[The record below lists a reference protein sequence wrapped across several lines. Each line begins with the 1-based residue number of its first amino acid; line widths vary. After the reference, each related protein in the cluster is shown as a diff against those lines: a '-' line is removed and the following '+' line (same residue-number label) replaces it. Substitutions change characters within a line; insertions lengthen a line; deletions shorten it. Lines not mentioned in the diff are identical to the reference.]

1 MDFHLDFK
9 PKAFP
14 EKIDHKHQIF
24 LAGSCFTEHIGAKLA
39 QHKFNILQNPNGIL
53 FNTASL
59 SQSIINYID
68 HKIYNPEE
76 LFYYNELWTSWDHH
90 SKFSSVDKK
99 NSLQQI
105 NKSQQA
111 AHEFLQTADWA
122 ILTLGSAFVYE
133 LTEESQKGR
142 IVANCHKLPATAF
155 QKRLLDLQEVLTQL
169 DGLIYRLKKFNPTLK
184 IIFTISPVR
193 HLREG
198 LMENNRSKATLIQA
212 VHQVVDK
219 FSGLYYFPAYELVID
234 DLRDYRFYAEDMVHP
249 NYAATNYVWEK
260 FIQTCVEPEALP
272 LMKELHAIY
281 MAMHHKPFNETS
293 TAHQQ
298 FINSIKEK
306 MLQIKSNYSYI
317 NFDKEQKFFHSI
329 P

>member
-14 EKIDHKHQIF
+14 EKIAHEQNIF
-24 LAGSCFTEHIGAKLA
+24 LAGSCFTEHIGAKLE

-68 HKIYNPEE
+68 EKIYTAEE
-76 LFYYNELWTSWDHH
+76 LFHFNELWTSWDHH
-90 SKFSSVDKK
+90 SKFSSIAKEIC
-99 NSLQQI
+99 LQQI
-105 NKSQQA
+105 NDSQA
-111 AHEFLQTADWA
+111 AAHNFLKTADWA

-133 LTEESQKGR
+133 LTEEKQKGR
-142 IVANCHKLPATAF
+142 IVANCHKLPASSFT
-155 QKRLLDLQEVLTQL
+155 KRLLGLEEVLTQL
-169 DGLIYRLKKFNPTLK
+169 DGLIYRLKKFNPKLK

-198 LMENNRSKATLIQA
+198 LIENNRSKATLIQA

-219 FSGLYYFPAYELVID
+219 FAGLYYFPAYELVID

-260 FIQTCVEPEALP
+260 FVQTCIDSKALP
-272 LMKELHAIY
+272 LMKELHAVY
-281 MAMHHKPFNETS
+281 MATQHKPFNPTS
-293 TAHQQ
+293 QSHQQ
-298 FINSIKEK
+298 FINTNKEK
-306 MLQIKSNYSYI
+306 IHQLKENHPYL
-317 NFDKEQKFFHSI
+317 NFEKEMNFFTNS
-329 P
+329 

>member
-1 MDFHLDFK
+1 MDFYLDFK

-14 EKIDHKHQIF
+14 EKIAHEHKVF
-24 LAGSCFTEHIGAKLA
+24 LAGSCFTEHIGAKLE
-39 QHKFNILQNPNGIL
+39 QHKFDILQNPNGIL

-68 HKIYNPEE
+68 EKVYTAKE
-76 LFYYNELWTSWDHH
+76 LFHFNELWTSWDHH
-90 SKFSSVDKK
+90 SKFSSVGKE
-99 NSLQQI
+99 NCLQQI
-105 NKSQQA
+105 NESQQA
-111 AHEFLQTADWA
+111 AHRFLQIADWA

-133 LTEESQKGR
+133 LTEEAQKGR
-142 IVANCHKLPATAF
+142 IVANCHKVPATEF
-155 QKRLLDLQEVLTQL
+155 NKRLLGLEEVLTQL
-169 DGLIYRLKKFNPTLK
+169 DGLIYRLKKFNPKLK

-198 LMENNRSKATLIQA
+198 LVKNNRSKATLIQA

-219 FSGLYYFPAYELVID
+219 FAGLYYFPAYELVID

-260 FIQTCVEPEALP
+260 FVQTCIEPKALP

-281 MAMHHKPFNETS
+281 MATQHKPFNPTS
-293 TAHQQ
+293 QLHQQ
-298 FINSIKEK
+298 FINTNKEK
-306 MLQIKSNYSYI
+306 IQQLIEKHPYL
-317 NFDKEQKFFHSI
+317 NFEKEMNFFTNS
-329 P
+329 